1 MKKGLRNF
9 LIGSGVFA
17 GLTASAGLALHH
29 ITNKLMKIALDR
41 TDGKIPDDFVNDLA
55 ETKPKITGVKI
66 PAEFIEMRRNSGKLL
81 EDKKLEQVSI
91 NAHDEE
97 TLVGHLFECENA
109 ERTIIAMHGWRST
122 YASDFGVISDF
133 WHKNNCN
140 VLYVEQRGQNNSGG
154 EYMGF
159 GLIERYDCKSW
170 ADWVFKNYG
179 DELPVY
185 LCGLSMGATTV
196 LMASELELPEC
207 VKGIIADCGF
217 TSPHAIFKHVAE
229 KNMHLFYDGILEN
242 IANDICK
249 RKIQLGSKDGS
260 TTDAL
265 QNAKIPV
272 LFIHGT
278 DDHFVPV
285 EMTYENYKAC
295 ASPKRLFVVPGADH
309 GMSYFL
315 EKEKY
320 EQEVIKFWND
330 FR

>member
-1 MKKGLRNF
+1 MKKVFRNF
-9 LIGSGVFA
+9 LIGSGIFT
-17 GLTASAGLALHH
+17 GITASLGAASYYFTH
-29 ITNKLMKIALDR
+29 KLMKIALDR

-66 PAEFIEMRRNSGKLL
+66 PPEFIEIRRNSAKLL
-81 EDKKLEQVSI
+81 EEKEMEPVSI
-91 NAHDEE
+91 TAHDGE
-97 TLVGHLFECENA
+97 TLVAHWYECENA
-109 ERTIIAMHGWRST
+109 KRTIIAMHGWRST
-122 YASDFGVISDF
+122 FASDFGVISGF
-133 WHKNNCN
+133 WHENDCN
-140 VLYVEQRGQNNSGG
+140 VLYVEQRGQSNSGG

-170 ADWVFKNYG
+170 ADWIAENHG
-179 DELPVY
+179 EELPVY
-185 LCGLSMGATTV
+185 LCGLSMGATSV

-217 TSPHAIFKHVAE
+217 TSPHEIFKHVAE

-242 IANDICK
+242 IANDICRK
-249 RKIQLGSKDGS
+249 KIQVGSKDGS
-260 TTDAL
+260 ATDAL
-265 QNAKIPV
+265 KNSKVPV

-295 ASPKRLFVVPGADH
+295 ASPKRLFIVPGADH

-320 EQEVIKFWND
+320 EHEVKKFWEE
-330 FR
+330 FK